1 MLPWGYYMQC
11 SRLHMYAYS
20 SEQQLCPLHE
30 DGALNIGVTL
40 AVP

>member
-1 MLPWGYYMQC
+1 MSVY
-11 SRLHMYAYS
+11 YAYS

-30 DGALNIGVTL
+30 DGALNTGVTL